1 MSESLQSN
9 TTQTLPDDREGL
21 YHLVWREPEERIASF
36 YNISTEQLVKRCA
49 ELRIPRP
56 LAGYWKALA
65 KGTAPAVPALLD
77 LKKDK
82 VEKASSKANLAVPP
96 PTKVPSKVAVPAP
109 RKRSRTAGSGYA
121 LIDDLKTYLPVSSVT
136 KDGYYRPMKK
146 KLLDLNVSETGFN
159 SAIDFLSRFFAALGK
174 QGYWVRLAESG
185 EGLHC
190 QGIDIKEDPKEG
202 GLRYDSLWR
211 PCSASIICVGDMLFA
226 FSLAEMTEYVPAKEV
241 NGRYIRDE
249 TMSRWMRG
257 KYDKPF
263 RYVIRHAL
271 PTGRFLLQLYSPYSS
286 TNWQVQFRQTKQCG
300 LISQIPK
307 IISAMHEAVPLI
319 KKQLEEARVK
329 AEARRIQWELDEK
342 RYREKE
348 RIRREK
354 EAYNAS
360 LAELKAIMVQWAED
374 KRIEQFF
381 REVELDV
388 AILDGQKKALVM
400 ERLQLA
406 RQLLSVDTAVE
417 RLLKWKTPQERLSEE
432 KHYREPFVLQ
442 RPLNKTPDR
451 ERELDIVLTM

>member
-1 MSESLQSN
+1 MSESLHTN
-9 TTQTLPDDREGL
+9 ATQTLPDDREEL
-21 YHLVWREPEERIASF
+21 YHLVWREPAERITSL
-36 YNISTEQLVKRCA
+36 YSISKEQLTKRCV

-65 KGTAPAVPALLD
+65 KGAAPSIPALPD
-77 LKKDK
+77 LKKGK
-82 VEKASSKANLAVPP
+82 IEKSSKKTSQAIPP
-96 PTKVPSKVAVPAP
+96 PTKISSKVAVPAP
-109 RKRSRTAGSGYA
+109 RKRARTAGSGYA

-136 KDGYYRPMKK
+136 KDGYYKPTKK
-146 KLLDLNVSETGFN
+146 KLLDLNVSETAFS

-174 QGYWVRLAESG
+174 QGYWVRLAEG
-185 EGLHC
+185 NEGLHC
-190 QGIDIKEDPKEG
+190 QGIDIKENPKVG

-249 TMSRWMRG
+249 TMIRWMRG
-257 KYDKPF
+257 KYDRPF
-263 RYVIRHAL
+263 RYVIKHAL
-271 PTGRFLLQLYSPYSS
+271 PTGRFFLQLYSPYLS
-286 TNWQVQFRQTKQCG
+286 TNWQVEFRQTKQCG

-307 IISAMHEAVPLI
+307 IISAMRDAVPLI

-329 AEARRIQWELDEK
+329 AEARRIQWKLDEK

-374 KRIEQFF
+374 KRIEQFLHEAATDAAMLGEKQ
-381 REVELDV
+381 R
-388 AILDGQKKALVM
+388 IQVM

-417 RLLKWKTPQERLSEE
+417 RLLKWQTPHEQFF
-432 KHYREPFVLQ
+432 K
-442 RPLNKTPDR
+442 
-451 ERELDIVLTM
+451 

>member
-1 MSESLQSN
+1 MSDIN
-9 TTQTLPDDREGL
+9 PRDALPQDREAL
-21 YHLVWREPEERIASF
+21 YKLVWRETAERIAAQ
-36 YNISTEQLVKRCA
+36 YGISTTLLAKRCT
-49 ELRIPRP
+49 EMRIPRP

-65 KGTAPAVPALLD
+65 KGTAPAVPALPD

-82 VEKASSKANLAVPP
+82 VEKASGKASLAVPS

-109 RKRSRTAGSGYA
+109 RKRARKAGSGYA
-121 LIDDLKTYLPVSSVT
+121 LIDDLKTYFPVSSVT
-136 KDGYYRPMKK
+136 KDGYYKPTKK

-174 QGYWVRLAESG
+174 QGYWVRLAEG
-185 EGLHC
+185 NEGLHC

-211 PCSASIICVGDMLFA
+211 PCSASIICIEDMLFG
-226 FSLAEMTEYVPAKEV
+226 FSLAEMTEYVPAKEI

-249 TMSRWMRG
+249 TMIRWIRG

-307 IISAMHEAVPLI
+307 LISAMRNAVPLI
-319 KKQLEEARVK
+319 KKQQEEARVK
-329 AEARRIQWELDEK
+329 AEKRRIQWELDER
-342 RYREKE
+342 RYWERD
-348 RIRREK
+348 RIREEK
-354 EAYNAS
+354 DAYDAS
-360 LAELKAIMVQWAED
+360 LAELKTIMVQWAED

-381 REVELDV
+381 REVEQDV
-388 AILDGQKKALVM
+388 AGLDELQKKLIM

-406 RQLLSVDTAVE
+406 RQFLSVDSATKRLLEWTTPLE
-417 RLLKWKTPQERLSEE
+417 RL
-432 KHYREPFVLQ
+432 
-442 RPLNKTPDR
+442 NK
-451 ERELDIVLTM
+451 

>member
-65 KGTAPAVPALLD
+65 KGTAPAVPALPD
-77 LKKDK
+77 LKSGK
-82 VEKASSKANLAVPP
+82 VVKSPRKTSQGIPL
-96 PTKVPSKVAVPAP
+96 PTKISSKVAAPAP
-109 RKRSRTAGSGYA
+109 RKRARTAGSGYA
-121 LIDDLKTYLPVSSVT
+121 LIADLKTYLPVSSVT
-136 KDGYYRPMKK
+136 KDGYYKPTKK
-146 KLLDLNVSETGFN
+146 KLLDLNVSETGFD

-174 QGYWVRLAESG
+174 QGYWVRLAEG
-185 EGLHC
+185 NEGLHC
-190 QGIDIKEDPKEG
+190 QGIDIKENPKEG

-249 TMSRWMRG
+249 TMIRWMRG

-263 RYVIRHAL
+263 RYVVKHTL

-286 TNWQVQFRQTKQCG
+286 INWQVQFRQTKQCG
-300 LISQIPK
+300 LVSQIPK
-307 IISAMHEAVPLI
+307 LISAMRDAVPLI
-319 KKQLEEARVK
+319 KNQLEEARVK

-342 RYREKE
+342 KYREKE
-348 RIRREK
+348 RMRREK
-354 EAYNAS
+354 DAYNAS
-360 LAELKAIMVQWAED
+360 LEELKAIMVQWAED

-381 REVELDV
+381 HEAATDAAMLGEKQR
-388 AILDGQKKALVM
+388 IQVM

-417 RLLKWKTPQERLSEE
+417 RLLKWETPNEILI
-432 KHYREPFVLQ
+432 KREY
-442 RPLNKTPDR
+442 
-451 ERELDIVLTM
+451 

>member
-21 YHLVWREPEERIASF
+21 YHLVWREPEERVAFF
-36 YNISTEQLVKRCA
+36 YNISKEQLAKRCA

-65 KGTAPAVPALLD
+65 KGTAPAVPALPD
-77 LKKDK
+77 LKSGK
-82 VEKASSKANLAVPP
+82 VVKSPRKTSQEIPL
-96 PTKVPSKVAVPAP
+96 PTKILSKVAAPAP
-109 RKRSRTAGSGYA
+109 RKRARTAGSGYA

-136 KDGYYRPMKK
+136 KDGYYKPTKK

-159 SAIDFLSRFFAALGK
+159 SAIDFLSRFFTALGK

-249 TMSRWMRG
+249 TMIRWMRG

-263 RYVIRHAL
+263 RYVIKHAL
-271 PTGRFLLQLYSPYSS
+271 PTGRFFLQLYSPYSS
-286 TNWQVQFRQTKQCG
+286 TNWQVEFRQTKQCG

-307 IISAMHEAVPLI
+307 IISAMHDAFPLI
-319 KKQLEEARVK
+319 KKQQEEARIK
-329 AEARRIQWELDEK
+329 AEERRIQWELDEK

-348 RIRREK
+348 RVRREK

-360 LAELKAIMVQWAED
+360 LTELNAIMVQWAED

-381 REVELDV
+381 REAEKDV
-388 AILDGQKKALVM
+388 ASLDEQQKVQIM

-406 RQLLSVDTAVE
+406 RQFVSEHRAVE
-417 RLLKWKTPQERLSEE
+417 RLLKWKTPMEL
-432 KHYREPFVLQ
+432 L
-442 RPLNKTPDR
+442 R
-451 ERELDIVLTM
+451 ER

>member
-9 TTQTLPDDREGL
+9 TTQTLPDDREEL
-21 YHLVWREPEERIASF
+21 YHLVWREPAERITSL
-36 YNISTEQLVKRCA
+36 YSISKEQLTKRCA

-56 LAGYWKALA
+56 LAGYWKALV
-65 KGTAPAVPALLD
+65 KGTAPAVPVLPD
-77 LKKDK
+77 LKSGK
-82 VEKASSKANLAVPP
+82 VEKSPRKTSQAIPP
-96 PTKVPSKVAVPAP
+96 PTKISSKVAAPAP
-109 RKRSRTAGSGYA
+109 RKRARAAGSGYS

-136 KDGYYRPMKK
+136 KDGYYKPTKK

-174 QGYWVRLAESG
+174 QGYWVRLAEG
-185 EGLHC
+185 NEGLHC

-226 FSLAEMTEYVPAKEV
+226 FNLAEMTEYVPAKEI

-249 TMSRWMRG
+249 TMVRCMRG
-257 KYDKPF
+257 KNDKPF
-263 RYVIRHAL
+263 RYVVKHTL
-271 PTGRFLLQLYSPYSS
+271 PTGRFLLQLYSPYSL
-286 TNWQVQFRQTKQCG
+286 TFWQVQFRQTKQCG
-300 LISQIPK
+300 LVSQIPK
-307 IISAMHEAVPLI
+307 IISAMHDAVPLI
-319 KKQLEEARVK
+319 KNQLEEARVK
-329 AEARRIQWELDEK
+329 AEAQRIQWELDEK

-348 RIRREK
+348 LIRREK

-381 REVELDV
+381 REAELDAV
-388 AILDGQKKALVM
+388 DFDEQQRLKIM

-406 RQLLSVDTAVE
+406 RQFLSVDKAAE
-417 RLLKWKTPQERLSEE
+417 RLMKWRIPQERLD
-432 KHYREPFVLQ
+432 KA
-442 RPLNKTPDR
+442 
-451 ERELDIVLTM
+451 

>member
-1 MSESLQSN
+1 MSDIN
-9 TTQTLPDDREGL
+9 PRNALPQDREAL
-21 YHLVWREPEERIASF
+21 YKLVWREPAERIAAQ
-36 YNISTEQLVKRCA
+36 YGISTTLLAKRCT
-49 ELRIPRP
+49 EMRIPRP

-65 KGTAPAVPALLD
+65 KGTAPAVPALPD

-82 VEKASSKANLAVPP
+82 VEKASGKASLAVPS

-109 RKRSRTAGSGYA
+109 RKRARKAGSGYA

-136 KDGYYRPMKK
+136 KDGYYKPTKK

-159 SAIDFLSRFFAALGK
+159 SAIDFLSWFFAELGK
-174 QGYWVRLAESG
+174 QGYWVRLAEG
-185 EGLHC
+185 NEGLHR
-190 QGIDIKEDPKEG
+190 QGIDIQEDPKEG
-202 GLRYDSLWR
+202 GFRCDSLWR
-211 PCSASIICVGDMLFA
+211 PCSASIICVGHMLFA

-249 TMSRWMRG
+249 TMIRWMRG

-300 LISQIPK
+300 LVSQIPK
-307 IISAMHEAVPLI
+307 IISAMHDAVPLI
-319 KKQLEEARVK
+319 KKQLEEARIK

-342 RYREKE
+342 RYREQD

-381 REVELDV
+381 REVEQDV
-388 AILDGQKKALVM
+388 AGLDELQKKLIM

-406 RQLLSVDTAVE
+406 RQFLSVDSATKRLLEWTTPLE
-417 RLLKWKTPQERLSEE
+417 RL
-432 KHYREPFVLQ
+432 
-442 RPLNKTPDR
+442 NK
-451 ERELDIVLTM
+451 

>member
-36 YNISTEQLVKRCA
+36 YNISTEQLAKRCA

-56 LAGYWKALA
+56 LAGYWKALV

-360 LAELKAIMVQWAED
+360 LAELKAIMVQWAEG

>member
-21 YHLVWREPEERIASF
+21 YHLVWREPAERITSL
-36 YNISTEQLVKRCA
+36 YSISKEQLTKRCV

-65 KGTAPAVPALLD
+65 KGAAPSVPALPD
-77 LKKDK
+77 LKKGK
-82 VEKASSKANLAVPP
+82 IEKSPRKTSQAIP
-96 PTKVPSKVAVPAP
+96 PTTKISSKVAVPAP
-109 RKRSRTAGSGYA
+109 RKRARTAGSGYA
-121 LIDDLKTYLPVSSVT
+121 LIDDLKTYLPISSVT
-136 KDGYYRPMKK
+136 KDGYYKPTKK
-146 KLLDLNVSETGFN
+146 RLLDLNVSETGFN

-211 PCSASIICVGDMLFA
+211 PCSASIICIEDMLFG
-226 FSLAEMTEYVPAKEV
+226 FSLAEMTEYVPAKEI

-249 TMSRWMRG
+249 TMIRWMRG

-307 IISAMHEAVPLI
+307 LISAMHDAVSLI
-319 KKQLEEARVK
+319 KKQQEEARVK
-329 AEARRIQWELDEK
+329 AEARRIQWELNEK
-342 RYREKE
+342 RYREKG

-354 EAYNAS
+354 EAYTAS
-360 LAELKAIMVQWAED
+360 LAELNGIMIQWAED
-374 KRIEQFF
+374 KRIEQFL
-381 REVELDV
+381 RDVEKDV
-388 AILDGQKKALVM
+388 ASIDEQQKAQIM

-406 RQLLSVDTAVE
+406 RQFLLEDTAVE
-417 RLLKWKTPQERLSEE
+417 LLLKWQTPLERLLK
-432 KHYREPFVLQ
+432 
-442 RPLNKTPDR
+442 
-451 ERELDIVLTM
+451 

>member
-9 TTQTLPDDREGL
+9 TTQTLPDDREEL
-21 YHLVWREPEERIASF
+21 YHLVWREPAERITSL
-36 YNISTEQLVKRCA
+36 YSISKEQLTKRCA

-65 KGTAPAVPALLD
+65 KGTAPAVPALPD
-77 LKKDK
+77 LKSGK
-82 VEKASSKANLAVPP
+82 VEKFPRKTSQTTPP
-96 PTKVPSKVAVPAP
+96 PTKISSKVAVPAP
-109 RKRSRTAGSGYA
+109 RKRARTAGSGYA

-136 KDGYYRPMKK
+136 KDGYYKPTKK

-211 PCSASIICVGDMLFA
+211 PCSASIICIEDMLFG

-249 TMSRWMRG
+249 TMIRWIRE
-257 KYDKPF
+257 KHDKPF

-307 IISAMHEAVPLI
+307 LISAMRNAVPLI
-319 KKQLEEARVK
+319 KKQQEEARVK
-329 AEARRIQWELDEK
+329 AEKRRIQWELDEK

-374 KRIEQFF
+374 KRVEQFF
-381 REVELDV
+381 REAESDASL
-388 AILDGQKKALVM
+388 LGEKQKEQVM
-400 ERLQLA
+400 ERLRLA
-406 RQLLSVDTAVE
+406 RQLLSVNTAVE
-417 RLLKWKTPQERLSEE
+417 RLTKWKTPEELLVINNSRLYLGYE
-432 KHYREPFVLQ
+432 
-442 RPLNKTPDR
+442 
-451 ERELDIVLTM
+451 

>member
-1 MSESLQSN
+1 MSDIN
-9 TTQTLPDDREGL
+9 PRDALPLDREAL
-21 YHLVWREPEERIASF
+21 YKLVWREPAERIAAQ
-36 YNISTEQLVKRCA
+36 YGISTTLLAKRCT
-49 ELRIPRP
+49 EMRIPRP

-65 KGTAPAVPALLD
+65 KGVAPAVPALPD

-82 VEKASSKANLAVPP
+82 VEKASSKASLAVPP

-136 KDGYYRPMKK
+136 KDGYYKPTKK
-146 KLLDLNVSETGFN
+146 KLLDLNVSETGFD
-159 SAIDFLSRFFAALGK
+159 SAIGFLSRFFAELGK
-174 QGYWVRLAESG
+174 QGYWVRLAEG
-185 EGLHC
+185 NEGLHR

-202 GLRYDSLWR
+202 GFRCDNLWC
-211 PCSASIICVGDMLFA
+211 PCSASIICVGNMLFA

-249 TMSRWMRG
+249 TMIRWMRG

-271 PTGRFLLQLYSPYSS
+271 PTGRFLLQLYTPYSS

-300 LISQIPK
+300 LVSQIPK
-307 IISAMHEAVPLI
+307 IISAMHDAVPLI
-319 KKQLEEARVK
+319 KKQLEEVRIK

-374 KRIEQFF
+374 KRIEQFLH
-381 REVELDV
+381 EAELGADM
-388 AILDGQKKALVM
+388 LDGQKRVKVM
-400 ERLQLA
+400 QRLQLA
-406 RQLLSVDTAVE
+406 RQFLLTDSVVE
-417 RLLKWKTPQERLSEE
+417 QLLKWRTPAEI
-432 KHYREPFVLQ
+432 
-442 RPLNKTPDR
+442 
-451 ERELDIVLTM
+451 LDPE

>member
-1 MSESLQSN
+1 MSESLQPN
-9 TTQTLPDDREGL
+9 VTQTLPDDREEL
-21 YHLVWREPEERIASF
+21 YHLVWREPADRIASL
-36 YNISTEQLVKRCA
+36 YSVSKEKLTKRCA

-65 KGTAPAVPALLD
+65 KGTAPAVPALPD
-77 LKKDK
+77 LKSGK
-82 VEKASSKANLAVPP
+82 VVKSPRKSSQDVPSSAKVSSKA
-96 PTKVPSKVAVPAP
+96 AVPAP
-109 RKRSRTAGSGYA
+109 RKRAREAGSGYA
-121 LIDDLKTYLPVSSVT
+121 LINDLKMYLPGSSVT
-136 KDGYYRPMKK
+136 RDGYYKPTKK

-159 SAIDFLSRFFAALGK
+159 TAIDFMERFFAALGK

-185 EGLHC
+185 EGLHRED
-190 QGIDIKEDPKEG
+190 IDIKEDPKEG
-202 GLRYDSLWR
+202 GFRCDSLWR
-211 PCSASIICVGDMLFA
+211 PCSASIICIGDMLFA

-249 TMSRWMRG
+249 TMIRWMRG

-263 RYVIRHAL
+263 RYVVKHTL
-271 PTGRFLLQLYSPYSS
+271 PTGRFLLQLYSPYSF

-300 LISQIPK
+300 LVSQIPK
-307 IISAMHEAVPLI
+307 LISAMYDVVPLI
-319 KKQLEEARVK
+319 KRQQEEARIK

-342 RYREKE
+342 KYRENE

-354 EAYNAS
+354 EAYNAC
-360 LAELKAIMVQWAED
+360 LAELKAIMMQWAED

-388 AILDGQKKALVM
+388 AMLDGQKKVLVM

-417 RLLKWKTPQERLSEE
+417 RLLKWK
-432 KHYREPFVLQ
+432 
-442 RPLNKTPDR
+442 
-451 ERELDIVLTM
+451 I